1 MFSNSGFSATFSP
14 KYNTQG
20 CSLKIANQILSF
32 DTIPLFLLT
41 RGHRSGAGGRSLHPA
56 ACLPLLWSLPRSWFG
71 VSGSF
76 FFDPAATELFP
87 VPPFPKRRFLPLSPL
102 WHRQDGFSFFLQ
114 PRHNPPP
121 GPGSGGPA
129 SPASGVAAV
138 SKFAGGPCYL
148 PVPAASLRQ
157 FVRQEFRETCAATEA
172 GRLAR
177 PAKVVSFVIHN
188 RCGDRRGDFFL
199 YICTILLDAVP

>member
-1 MFSNSGFSATFSP
+1 MQGSWMFSNSGFSATFSP

-20 CSLKIANQILSF
+20 CSSKIANQILSF

-102 WHRQDGFSFFLQ
+102 WHRQDGFSFFAAPAQSAPGAGVRWPGQ
-114 PRHNPPP
+114 PSQRGGGGVEVRGRAVLPPRARRQSAAVRAPGVPRDVRRHRGRPP
-121 GPGSGGPA
+121 GKTGESCIVCH
-129 SPASGVAAV
+129 SQS
-138 SKFAGGPCYL
+138 
-148 PVPAASLRQ
+148 
-157 FVRQEFRETCAATEA
+157 VR
-172 GRLAR
+172 
-177 PAKVVSFVIHN
+177 
-188 RCGDRRGDFFL
+188 
-199 YICTILLDAVP
+199 